1 MLLQKALALHETAKY
16 MYVDYCVPGVLILGA
31 TVRNTH
37 THKDRRV
44 GLARLSKCAI
54 RDLISASYRIQYRKT

>member
-37 THKDRRV
+37 TKI
-44 GLARLSKCAI
+44 AE
-54 RDLISASYRIQYRKT
+54 